1 MKILE
6 KLASFLSGFIL
17 FVLVLITIGSVI
29 MRYFFNAPWH
39 WTEEISGLLMVWIVF
54 IGMAAAERQET
65 NLTISFITD
74 SLPIRVSALVNLL
87 MCVASVGLLLYMGW
101 LGYKLADSVGFRL
114 TQILK
119 ISWYWMYIVVPI
131 GAVLTAVFTVPQIRR
146 HLCTMLGPKEAQKS

>member
-6 KLASFLSGFIL
+6 KLATFLSGLIL

-54 IGMAAAERQET
+54 IGMAVAERQET
-65 NLTISFITD
+65 NLTISFIAD
-74 SLPIRVSALVNLL
+74 ILPFRLSALVNLL

-101 LGYKLADSVGFRL
+101 LGYKLSGSVQFRL

-119 ISWYWMYIVVPI
+119 VSWYWLYIAVPI
-131 GAVLTAVFTVPQIRR
+131 GAVLSAIFTLPQIRR
-146 HLCTMLGPKEAQKS
+146 HLCVLLGSEGAQKS

>member
-6 KLASFLSGFIL
+6 KLASFLSGLIL

-39 WTEEISGLLMVWIVF
+39 WTEEMSGLLMVWIVF

-74 SLPIRVSALVNLL
+74 TLPIRVSALVNLL

-101 LGYKLADSVGFRL
+101 LGYMLSGSVQFRL

-119 ISWYWMYIVVPI
+119 VSWYWMYIAVPV
-131 GAVLTAVFTVPQIRR
+131 GAILTAVFTVPQIRR
-146 HLCTMLGPKEAQKS
+146 HLCALLGSKEAQKS